1 VVVLVASCVLRRSVG
16 APSWESLDW
25 NDPDSPMTCCDATSV
40 YETDDNTTL
49 HGLPFTRFY
58 ANASNTA
65 RCNAGFQCIPCLPG
79 IRTVC
84 TCPLSPIPCERA
96 RLNASSGTGAHG

>member
-1 VVVLVASCVLRRSVG
+1 MVVLVASCVLRRSVG

-65 RCNAGFQCIPCLPG
+65 RCNAGTPVINLLNSCISLG
-79 IRTVC
+79 DGR
-84 TCPLSPIPCERA
+84 S
-96 RLNASSGTGAHG
+96 